1 LSSHPDPG
9 NRTEYITKEAESLT
23 IATPSPDMTQFP
35 TIKERFALQ
44 PKAKSVAELSER
56 GASSAVESP
65 NAPNA
70 PSSAG
75 STGTPGQP
83 IPAPSSQFRT
93 FSAGNLFQASV
104 PANWTTIPSKS
115 EVKVVPE
122 NGYGEL
128 NGQTVFTHGVEF
140 GIAKAS
146 SRDLQEATKSFL
158 LAIAQNNPQLRL
170 AGDQQY
176 GKMADRSALLTPLT
190 NPSSLGGNERI
201 TIATTFLVDGNLFY
215 YLTVAPEADADA
227 LLPVFKKIGQ
237 SIRLTDVK

>member
-1 LSSHPDPG
+1 MS
-9 NRTEYITKEAESLT
+9 
-23 IATPSPDMTQFP
+23 QFP
-35 TIKERFALQ
+35 TIKERFASL
-44 PKAKSVAELSER
+44 PKAKSVSELSER
-56 GASSAVESP
+56 GASSSSEGSA
-65 NAPNA
+65 NA
-70 PSSAG
+70 PSSV
-75 STGTPGQP
+75 GTPGQP
-83 IPAPSSQFRT
+83 IPEPSSQFRT

-115 EVKVVPE
+115 EVKVVPQ

-128 NGQTVFTHGVEF
+128 QGQTVFTHGVEF

-170 AGDQQY
+170 AGDQQF
-176 GKMADRSALLTPLT
+176 GKMADRTALVTPLT
-190 NPSSLGGNERI
+190 NPSSLGGAERI

-227 LLPVFKKIGQ
+227 LLPVFRKIGQ
-237 SIRLTDVK
+237 SIRLMDVK